1 MQESDHSD
9 KSYGLLCDR
18 NTMVAS
24 LCASSSSPYTRRGR
38 SWPHPNGDFAMA
50 ETYDTQ
56 ALPPSTPSAS
66 LISTTLLIYALYGI
80 AAIAG
85 LVSSGFPLIAPFF
98 GVLGIVAI
106 IIAYVK
112 RSETA
117 GTWLAS
123 HYRWL
128 IRTFWFSMLW
138 ALLGWLVLITLGL
151 ILIGIPIAFGI
162 WIAATVWVI
171 YRVVRGYILF
181 KESKAIPGM

>member
-1 MQESDHSD
+1 MAASD
-9 KSYGLLCDR
+9 
-18 NTMVAS
+18 
-24 LCASSSSPYTRRGR
+24 
-38 SWPHPNGDFAMA
+38 NGDFAMA
-50 ETYDTQ
+50 DTYDTQ

-80 AAIAG
+80 AAVLG
-85 LVSSGFPLIAPFF
+85 LASSGFPLIAPFF

-106 IIAYVK
+106 IIAYVR

-171 YRVVRGYILF
+171 YRLVRGYILF
-181 KESKAIPGM
+181 KDSKAIPGM

>member
-1 MQESDHSD
+1 
-9 KSYGLLCDR
+9 
-18 NTMVAS
+18 
-24 LCASSSSPYTRRGR
+24 
-38 SWPHPNGDFAMA
+38 MA
-50 ETYDTQ
+50 DTYDAQ
-56 ALPPSTPSAS
+56 AGPPTAPSVS
-66 LISTTLLIYALYGI
+66 LISTTLLIYALYGF
-80 AAIAG
+80 AAVAG

-98 GVLGIVAI
+98 GVLGVVAV

-112 RSETA
+112 RGETA

-138 ALLGWLVLITLGL
+138 AVVGMLVLVTLGL

-162 WIAATVWVI
+162 WIAATIWVI
-171 YRVVRGYILF
+171 YRLVRGYILF